1 LKKKTRPLFAWIG
14 ALVAAG
20 GVFLF
25 SETVMVLSVSNLD
38 HPCSLVFRMAPSEHF
53 SMYYTHSI
61 YDAPVTEIFE
71 AHSGKIVL
79 KSVKTDSPA
88 VMEYYG
94 FEGME
99 PLQDLSLSL
108 GPSFTVQIG
117 MRQDQGLTVGERT
130 IDLRT
135 IGGGGNRIRVSLDE
149 ISLPLY
155 LLSSLLRQAKIHTSI
170 ENG

>member
-1 LKKKTRPLFAWIG
+1 MKKKTRPLFVWIG
-14 ALVAAG
+14 ALIAAG

-25 SETVMVLSVSNLD
+25 SKTVMVLSVNNLD

-61 YDAPVTEIFE
+61 YDAPVAEIFE
-71 AHSGKIVL
+71 ANSGKIVL

-94 FEGME
+94 LEGMK
-99 PLQDLSLSL
+99 PLQDLSISL
-108 GPSFTVQIG
+108 GPTFTVQIG

-130 IDLRT
+130 INLHT
-135 IGGGGNRIRVSLDE
+135 IGSGGNRIRVSLDE

-155 LLSSLLRQAKIHTSI
+155 LLSSLLRQAKIHASVKS
-170 ENG
+170 G

>member
-1 LKKKTRPLFAWIG
+1 LKKKTGPLFPWIG
-14 ALVAAG
+14 ALIAAG

-25 SETVMVLSVSNLD
+25 SKTVMVLSVSNLD
-38 HPCSLVFRMAPSEHF
+38 YPCSLVFRMTPSEHF

-61 YDAPVTEIFE
+61 YDAPVAEIFE
-71 AHSGKIVL
+71 ANSGKIVL

-94 FEGME
+94 FEEMK
-99 PLQDLSLSL
+99 PLQDLSFSL

-135 IGGGGNRIRVSLDE
+135 MGGRGNRIRVSLDE